1 MKQNTVLTISQ
12 PKTLE
17 FRAKAEFTAHG
28 HSEQMGGTCTPRT
41 PPLTAFGLWAF
52 GTLETSTSRLSQ

>member
-1 MKQNTVLTISQ
+1 MKQNTVLTVSQ

-17 FRAKAEFTAHG
+17 FRAKAEFTVHG
-28 HSEQMGGTCTPRT
+28 HSEQMGGTCTPRP

-52 GTLETSTSRLSQ
+52 GTLET